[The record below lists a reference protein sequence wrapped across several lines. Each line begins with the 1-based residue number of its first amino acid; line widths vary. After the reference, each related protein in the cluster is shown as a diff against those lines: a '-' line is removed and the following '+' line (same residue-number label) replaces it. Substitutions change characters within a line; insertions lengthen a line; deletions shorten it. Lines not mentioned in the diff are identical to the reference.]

1 MRVPLSSPL
10 TIAGRTLDAIELR
23 PPGLA
28 VFRLMQSARG
38 PLRFPEA
45 AVVKFAARLSG
56 HSEPTIRR
64 LSPDDLA
71 TVAQAIE
78 QLYGQARRRFGVRA
92 ALTEEAIA
100 LRAKMK
106 GGAK

>member
-1 MRVPLSSPL
+1 MHVPLSSPL
-10 TIAGRTLDAIELR
+10 TIAGRTLDAIEVR

-38 PLRFPEA
+38 PVRFPVA
-45 AVVKFAARLSG
+45 ATIKFAARLSG

-92 ALTEEAIA
+92 ALAQEASAPKANTE
-100 LRAKMK
+100 
-106 GGAK
+106 GGAE

>member
-1 MRVPLSSPL
+1 MRILLSSPL
-10 TIAGRTLDAIELR
+10 IIAGRTVDAVEVR

-38 PLRFPEA
+38 PVRFPEA
-45 AVVKFAARLSG
+45 ATVKFAARLSG

-71 TVAQAIE
+71 TVGQAVE
-78 QLYGQARRRFGVRA
+78 QLYEQARRRFGARA
-92 ALTEEAIA
+92 ALAQEASALKAKTE
-100 LRAKMK
+100 
-106 GGAK
+106 GGAE